1 MEHLLRADGVSET
14 TFSRGGG
21 GVGGAPSQGELLF
34 I

>member
-21 GVGGAPSQGELLF
+21 GGGAVSRRTAVYLK
-34 I
+34 